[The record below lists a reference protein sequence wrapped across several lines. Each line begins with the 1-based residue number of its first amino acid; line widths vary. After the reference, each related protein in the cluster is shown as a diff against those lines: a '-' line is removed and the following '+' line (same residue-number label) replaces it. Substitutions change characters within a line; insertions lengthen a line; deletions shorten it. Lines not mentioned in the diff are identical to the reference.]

1 MEDIELSFDEKGYG
15 RFYITEGEDRLAEMV
30 ISKAGDTMTVYHT
43 EVFPKGEGK
52 GLGKK
57 LLAHMAEYARKN
69 SQKVIPLCTFVHGQF
84 NRRPE
89 EYADIW
95 HRSEQ

>member
-1 MEDIELSFDEKGYG
+1 
-15 RFYITEGEDRLAEMV
+15 V
-30 ISKAGDTMTVYHT
+30 ISVAGSNMTVYHT

-57 LLAHMAEYARKN
+57 LLAHMADYARKN
-69 SQKVIPLCTFVHGQF
+69 SLKVVPLCPFVHGQF

-89 EYADIW
+89 EYRDIW
-95 HRSEQ
+95 QRIEQ